1 MTTLINNP
9 LAAFGR
15 TADQDGAGQAVV
27 AEFRAVTSIAKGQL
41 VAVTVS
47 NHVLTVAAA
56 TSATDNV
63 VGVAQESVT
72 GSSGRPVPVKVVV
85 LGPAQ
90 AQTADADIDVGD
102 WVSATTAGRYGHAVI
117 AAISDA
123 SGTAISCGLEKTA
136 AADGAAGALKLRY
149 ERPSLIAV
157 T

>member
-1 MTTLINNP
+1 MTTLINNS

-90 AQTADADIDVGD
+90 AQTADANIEVGD
-102 WVSATTAGRYGHAVI
+102 WVSATTAGRYAKAVT

-123 SGTAISCGLEKTA
+123 NAKAVGFVLEKTA
-136 AADGAAGALKLRY
+136 AADDDAGDLKWIY
-149 ERPSLIAV
+149 VSPSLIAV